1 MELRHLR
8 YFVATAEA
16 QHFTQAAEQL
26 GMAQPPLSQ
35 QIRQLEAEV
44 GTPLFDR
51 KGRGVRLNDAGRAFL
66 TCAQDILQRADA
78 ALQTAWRRR
87 AARWAS

>member
-66 TCAQDILQRADA
+66 ACAQDILQRADA
-78 ALQTAWRRR
+78 ALQTARARR

>member
-8 YFVATAEA
+8 FLATAEA

-51 KGRGVRLNDAGRAFL
+51 
-66 TCAQDILQRADA
+66 
-78 ALQTAWRRR
+78 R
-87 AARWAS
+87 AAACG